1 MFCEKLRGFSTICH
15 ARQYIVMTIPADRIA
30 ASPKA
35 RCKKRCSLLVEESFL
50 WEAILMSGIYL
61 IIFSLVAVGFA
72 FML

>member
-1 MFCEKLRGFSTICH
+1 
-15 ARQYIVMTIPADRIA
+15 MTVPADRIA

-35 RCKKRCSLLVEESFL
+35 RCEKRCSLLVEESFL
-50 WEAILMSGIYL
+50 WEAVLMSGIYL

>member
-1 MFCEKLRGFSTICH
+1 
-15 ARQYIVMTIPADRIA
+15 MTIPADRIA